1 MPVQYSKVLWS
12 NILFSGFACS
22 WEAFFG
28 SAMDAGDDVSD
39 SASMYSV
46 DRSVRSVRQRG
57 GGGAMGVPR
66 AAVAA
71 SVAGS
76 VAKKSADHKPV
87 STLKPKVRLTGH
99 PQLKQPHA
107 ISK

>member
-1 MPVQYSKVLWS
+1 MI
-12 NILFSGFACS
+12 ILLSGFARS

-57 GGGAMGVPR
+57 GGGGSGVPR

-76 VAKKSADHKPV
+76 VSKKPADHRPV
-87 STLKPKVRLTGH
+87 STLKPKVSF
-99 PQLKQPHA
+99 
-107 ISK
+107 ISRFLL

>member
-1 MPVQYSKVLWS
+1 MASIYAFSP
-12 NILFSGFACS
+12 NILRSKQLFSDFTRS

-46 DRSVRSVRQRG
+46 DRSVKSVRQRG
-57 GGGAMGVPR
+57 GGGAVGVPR

-76 VAKKSADHKPV
+76 VSKKPTDHRPV
-87 STLKPKVRLTGH
+87 STLKPKVSSTGF
-99 PQLKQPHA
+99 PLQK
-107 ISK
+107 